1 MKKLLGILV
10 LSLLWCN
17 VGFADAASVKKAC
30 RDLGFEPGTELFLD
44 CALKLMSKEKQSDQS
59 ITLKPEECSQYK
71 KLHKKIR
78 CKMGGYDDDDGGESF
93 NEKYKTLA
101 DIVKKKEDSP
111 KDKNKE
117 DSSNKETFNEKYKTL
132 ADVFKK
138 VKEEK

>member
-44 CALKLMSKEKQSDQS
+44 CALKLMAQENQV
-59 ITLKPEECSQYK
+59 TLKPADECSQYK

-78 CKMGGYDDDDGGESF
+78 CRMGGNDNDDDGGESF

-101 DIVKKKEDSP
+101 DVFKKKENSS
-111 KDKNKE
+111 KDKNKK

-132 ADVFKK
+132 LDVFKA
-138 VKEEK
+138 VKEDK

>member
-44 CALKLMSKEKQSDQS
+44 CALKLMSQE
-59 ITLKPEECSQYK
+59 
-71 KLHKKIR
+71 
-78 CKMGGYDDDDGGESF
+78 
-93 NEKYKTLA
+93 
-101 DIVKKKEDSP
+101 KKEDSS
-111 KDKNKE
+111 KDKKSKDKKKGE
-117 DSSNKETFNEKYKTL
+117 SFNEKYKTL

-138 VKEEK
+138 LRN

>member
-44 CALKLMSKEKQSDQS
+44 CALKLMSQEKKLMSQENQSDQS

-71 KLHKKIR
+71 KLHKKKGFVLPA
-78 CKMGGYDDDDGGESF
+78 CFLVEQNSF
-93 NEKYKTLA
+93 SIYKIL
-101 DIVKKKEDSP
+101 I
-111 KDKNKE
+111 
-117 DSSNKETFNEKYKTL
+117 
-132 ADVFKK
+132 
-138 VKEEK
+138 

>member
-44 CALKLMSKEKQSDQS
+44 CALKLMSQEKQSDQS
-59 ITLKPEECSQYK
+59 ITLKPDQENKSDQSITLK
-71 KLHKKIR
+71 P
-78 CKMGGYDDDDGGESF
+78 DDDGGESF
-93 NEKYKTLA
+93 NK
-101 DIVKKKEDSP
+101 
-111 KDKNKE
+111 
-117 DSSNKETFNEKYKTL
+117 KYKTL

-138 VKEEK
+138 VFDK

>member
-44 CALKLMSKEKQSDQS
+44 CALKLMSQEKQSDQS
-59 ITLKPEECSQYK
+59 ITLKPDQENKSDQSITLK
-71 KLHKKIR
+71 P
-78 CKMGGYDDDDGGESF
+78 DDDGGESF

-101 DIVKKKEDSP
+101 D
-111 KDKNKE
+111 
-117 DSSNKETFNEKYKTL
+117 
-132 ADVFKK
+132 VFKK
-138 VKEEK
+138 LRN

>member
-44 CALKLMSKEKQSDQS
+44 CALKLMAQEKLMSQENQSDQS
-59 ITLKPEECSQYK
+59 ITLKP
-71 KLHKKIR
+71 
-78 CKMGGYDDDDGGESF
+78 DDDGGESF

-101 DIVKKKEDSP
+101 D
-111 KDKNKE
+111 
-117 DSSNKETFNEKYKTL
+117 
-132 ADVFKK
+132 VFKK
-138 VKEEK
+138 LRN

>member
-44 CALKLMSKEKQSDQS
+44 CALKLMAQEKQSDQS
-59 ITLKPEECSQYK
+59 ITLKPDDDGSITLK
-71 KLHKKIR
+71 PDDDGSITLKP
-78 CKMGGYDDDDGGESF
+78 DDDGGESF

-101 DIVKKKEDSP
+101 D
-111 KDKNKE
+111 
-117 DSSNKETFNEKYKTL
+117 
-132 ADVFKK
+132 VFKK
-138 VKEEK
+138 VFDK

>member
-44 CALKLMSKEKQSDQS
+44 CALKLMSQE
-59 ITLKPEECSQYK
+59 
-71 KLHKKIR
+71 
-78 CKMGGYDDDDGGESF
+78 
-93 NEKYKTLA
+93 
-101 DIVKKKEDSP
+101 KKEDSS
-111 KDKNKE
+111 KDKKKGE
-117 DSSNKETFNEKYKTL
+117 SFNEKYKTL

-138 VKEEK
+138 VKK

>member
-44 CALKLMSKEKQSDQS
+44 CALKLMSQEKKSDQS
-59 ITLKPEECSQYK
+59 ITLKPDQENKSDQSITLK
-71 KLHKKIR
+71 P
-78 CKMGGYDDDDGGESF
+78 DDDGGES
-93 NEKYKTLA
+93 
-101 DIVKKKEDSP
+101 
-111 KDKNKE
+111 
-117 DSSNKETFNEKYKTL
+117 FNEKYKTL

>member
-44 CALKLMSKEKQSDQS
+44 CALKLMSQEKQSDQS
-59 ITLKPEECSQYK
+59 ITLKP
-71 KLHKKIR
+71 
-78 CKMGGYDDDDGGESF
+78 DDDGGESF

-101 DIVKKKEDSP
+101 DFFKKKEDSP

-117 DSSNKETFNEKYKTL
+117 DSSKKETFNEKYKTL
-132 ADVFKK
+132 VDVFKK
-138 VKEEK
+138 VK

>member
-44 CALKLMSKEKQSDQS
+44 CALKLMSQEKLLSQENQTDQS
-59 ITLKPEECSQYK
+59 ITLKP
-71 KLHKKIR
+71 
-78 CKMGGYDDDDGGESF
+78 DDDGGESF

-101 DIVKKKEDSP
+101 D
-111 KDKNKE
+111 
-117 DSSNKETFNEKYKTL
+117 
-132 ADVFKK
+132 VFKK
-138 VKEEK
+138 LRN

>member
-44 CALKLMSKEKQSDQS
+44 CALKLMAQEKKLMSQENQSDQN
-59 ITLKPEECSQYK
+59 ITLKP
-71 KLHKKIR
+71 
-78 CKMGGYDDDDGGESF
+78 DDDGGESF
-93 NEKYKTLA
+93 NK
-101 DIVKKKEDSP
+101 
-111 KDKNKE
+111 
-117 DSSNKETFNEKYKTL
+117 KYKTL

-138 VKEEK
+138 VFDK

>member
-44 CALKLMSKEKQSDQS
+44 CALKLMSQEKQSDQS

-78 CKMGGYDDDDGGESF
+78 CKMGGNDDGGESF
-93 NEKYKTLA
+93 NEKYNSLA
-101 DIVKKKEDSP
+101 DFLKKKEDSP

-117 DSSNKETFNEKYKTL
+117 DSSKDKKKGESFNEKYKTL

-138 VKEEK
+138 VK

>member
-44 CALKLMSKEKQSDQS
+44 CALKLMSQEKQSDQS
-59 ITLKPEECSQYK
+59 ITLKPDECSQYK
-71 KLHKKIR
+71 KLHKKIG
-78 CKMGGYDDDDGGESF
+78 CKMGGNDDDGGESF

-101 DIVKKKEDSP
+101 DFFKKKEDSP

-117 DSSNKETFNEKYKTL
+117 DSSKKETFNEKYKTL
-132 ADVFKK
+132 VDVFKK
-138 VKEEK
+138 VK

>member
-44 CALKLMSKEKQSDQS
+44 CALKLMSQEKKLMSQENQSDQS

-78 CKMGGYDDDDGGESF
+78 CKMGGNDDDGGESF
-93 NEKYKTLA
+93 NEKYKT
-101 DIVKKKEDSP
+101 
-111 KDKNKE
+111 
-117 DSSNKETFNEKYKTL
+117 F

>member
-44 CALKLMSKEKQSDQS
+44 CALKLMSQE
-59 ITLKPEECSQYK
+59 
-71 KLHKKIR
+71 
-78 CKMGGYDDDDGGESF
+78 
-93 NEKYKTLA
+93 
-101 DIVKKKEDSP
+101 KKEDSS
-111 KDKNKE
+111 KDKKKGE
-117 DSSNKETFNEKYKTL
+117 SFNEKYKTL

-138 VKEEK
+138 VK

>member
-10 LSLLWCN
+10 LSMFWCN
-17 VGFADAASVKKAC
+17 VGFADAASFKKAC
-30 RDLGFEPGTELFLD
+30 IDLGFEPGTELFLD
-44 CALKLMSKEKQSDQS
+44 CALKLMSQEKQSDQS

-78 CKMGGYDDDDGGESF
+78 CKMGGNDDDGGESF
-93 NEKYKTLA
+93 NEKYKT
-101 DIVKKKEDSP
+101 
-111 KDKNKE
+111 
-117 DSSNKETFNEKYKTL
+117 F